1 MASGRSSGPR
11 PLSFASSQR
20 RARVALAYIAV
31 LESAERVALF
41 AAVDGEQA
49 LIAWVSGGFGVLL
62 LLLVVSALREA
73 VAMKRWPVAKGRIL
87 SSTVEQYRAIAGAG
101 DFGSTRTRL
110 TLYRPV
116 VAYEY
121 EAAGQR
127 FKGNR
132 IAQSP
137 EFNRGVPI
145 FAEKTVQ
152 RYPVG
157 STVDV
162 RFNPKRPSESV
173 LEPRVPAGWIFVLV
187 IAVALL
193 ALAGH
198 LYYAPA

>member
-1 MASGRSSGPR
+1 M
-11 PLSFASSQR
+11 
-20 RARVALAYIAV
+20 AV
-31 LESAERVALF
+31 LEGTKRAALVAES
-41 AAVDGEQA
+41 DGVQT
-49 LIAWVSGGFGVLL
+49 LLAWVSGGFGVLL

-73 VAMKRWPVAKGRIL
+73 VAMKRWPIAKGRIL

-101 DFGSTRTRL
+101 DFGSTRTRM

-116 VAYEY
+116 VVYEY

-127 FKGNR
+127 FKGDR

-137 EFNRGVPI
+137 GINRGVPI

-152 RYPVG
+152 RYPCG
-157 STVDV
+157 SAVDV
-162 RFNPKRPSESV
+162 RFNPKRPGEFV

-193 ALAGH
+193 ALAAH
-198 LYYAPA
+198 IYYGPA